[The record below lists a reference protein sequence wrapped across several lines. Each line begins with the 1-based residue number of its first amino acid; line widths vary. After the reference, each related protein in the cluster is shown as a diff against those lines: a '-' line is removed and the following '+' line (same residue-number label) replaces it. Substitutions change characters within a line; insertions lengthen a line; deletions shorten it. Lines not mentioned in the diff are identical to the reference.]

1 MPNEQI
7 LNYSNILKLFHTYI
21 NYFLHFTIHK
31 LIKRIEKQ
39 KIFQNRKNVTQI
51 VLKIA
56 RNYHWYKI
64 ISIHGYRESSNRVV
78 SPNRVGSRI
87 LPAGIPLFSLPRIHS
102 NIYRE

>member
-1 MPNEQI
+1 MNRYLIIQ
-7 LNYSNILKLFHTYI
+7 NILKIFHINIYI
-21 NYFLHFTIHK
+21 NYFLHFTIQ

-39 KIFQNRKNVTQI
+39 KIFQDRKNVTQI

>member
-1 MPNEQI
+1 MNRYLIIQ
-7 LNYSNILKLFHTYI
+7 NILKVFHINIYI
-21 NYFLHFTIHK
+21 NYFLHFTIQ

-39 KIFQNRKNVTQI
+39 KIFQDRKNVTQI

>member
-1 MPNEQI
+1 MNRYLIIQ
-7 LNYSNILKLFHTYI
+7 NILKLFHIYKLFPTFY
-21 NYFLHFTIHK
+21 NK

>member
-1 MPNEQI
+1 MNRYLIIQ
-7 LNYSNILKLFHTYI
+7 NILKVFHINIYI
-21 NYFLHFTIHK
+21 NYFLHFTIQ

>member
-1 MPNEQI
+1 MNRYLIIQ
-7 LNYSNILKLFHTYI
+7 NILKIFHINIYI
-21 NYFLHFTIHK
+21 NYFLHFTIQ

-39 KIFQNRKNVTQI
+39 KIFQDRKNVTQI

-64 ISIHGYRESSNRVV
+64 ISIHGYKESSNRVV